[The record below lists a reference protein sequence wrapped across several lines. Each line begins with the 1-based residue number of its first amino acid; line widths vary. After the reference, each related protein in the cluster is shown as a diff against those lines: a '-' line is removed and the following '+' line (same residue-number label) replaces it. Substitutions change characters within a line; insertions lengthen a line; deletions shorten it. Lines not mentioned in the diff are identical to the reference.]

1 MKSQETILILGGS
14 GLLGHHCYE
23 QLKMDFNVIQTYNSH
38 ISDKTNSEFFS
49 IEQKSKLEN
58 IFLRYKPKAIIN
70 TIALVTVDG
79 CELNPKKAK
88 VMNSEFVSYLV
99 DMMKKTGLS
108 DSHLLQISSAS
119 IYGIKEEGDIKPWVE
134 TDDTK
139 PISVYAN
146 TKLDGELSA
155 RKHQGP
161 LTILRTDF
169 YGINP
174 LSEKSLLWWIIN
186 RATNGEVMDGWENI
200 HFSPVSATKLAN
212 ILAQIIQN
220 NIEGVFNAGC
230 KNACNKYDFAKTVC
244 DLINIQGKVKKTRL
258 LQDKELIRPDYTVL
272 NSTKLNAL
280 IDMNFS
286 WQEDL
291 SIYMKNLPKLPKN
304 LSIKLN

>member
-23 QLKMDFNVIQTYNSH
+23 QLKKDFNVIQTYNSH
-38 ISDKTNSEFFS
+38 TLNIANSEFFS
-49 IEQKSKLEN
+49 IEQKSNLES

-79 CELNPKKAK
+79 CELDPEKAK
-88 VMNSEFVSYLV
+88 VMNSKFVSYVV
-99 DMMKKTGLS
+99 DMMQKTGLS

-119 IYGIKEEGDIKPWVE
+119 IYGIKEGVIKPWVE

-139 PISVYAN
+139 PISVYAA

-155 RKHQGP
+155 HKHQGP

-174 LSEKSLLWWIIN
+174 LSEKSLLWWIIDH
-186 RATNGEVMDGWENI
+186 ATSGETMDGWENI
-200 HFSPVSATKLAN
+200 HFSPVSATKLAT
-212 ILAQIIQN
+212 ILAQIIQE
-220 NIEGVFNAGC
+220 NIMGVFNVGC
-230 KNACNKYDFAKTVC
+230 NNACNKYDFANTVC
-244 DLINIQGKVKKTRL
+244 ELIGIQGKVQKTRL
-258 LQDKELIRPDYTVL
+258 VQDKEMIRPDYTVL
-272 NSTKLNAL
+272 GSTKLNSF
-280 IDMNFS
+280 IDMNFT

-291 SIYMKNLPKLPKN
+291 SFYMNNLPKFPKN
-304 LSIKLN
+304 ISH